1 MKMEIKTRRIGTS
14 LVLDVTG
21 QVKGGDAADLRTN
34 IKHLQDEGEL
44 DLLINLQDVGFIDS
58 SGVGMLIH
66 CLQEVRSRGG
76 DLRLLRLSE
85 DIHDLFEMVAIDRLF
100 TIYQTEEEIVPLRK
114 G

>member
-1 MKMEIKTRRIGTS
+1 MEIKTRRIGTS
-14 LVLDVTG
+14 LVLDVAG

-34 IKHLQDEGEL
+34 LKRFQDEGEL

-100 TIYQTEEEIVPLRK
+100 TIFQTEDEIVPLRK